1 MLTDA
6 QKTIVREVCSIQFN
20 SLSDIL
26 IKTDLGEDDQGERY
40 EEILADMGFGR
51 KEFDKELIKTIL
63 EFEGLNDDPEK
74 VFELKELDA
83 IVFKHILHNFGHR
96 WENRFPKAL
105 SNLWDKLFVWTIS
118 NEIHNKN

>member
-118 NEIHNKN
+118 NEIYNKN